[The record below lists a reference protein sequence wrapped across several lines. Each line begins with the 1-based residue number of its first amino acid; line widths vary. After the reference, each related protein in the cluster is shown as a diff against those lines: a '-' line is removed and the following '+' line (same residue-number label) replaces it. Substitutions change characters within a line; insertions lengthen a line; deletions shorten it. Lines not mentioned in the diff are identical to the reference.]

1 MVQKGTPHGE
11 FRIKMTDI
19 KFTKKRNLDPRE
31 VFIKFLF
38 AGAYKWLARRNMT
51 KCPQLG
57 IYAFDF
63 IAMEILKDGRYEA
76 NVLEDTFDFLSKRSL
91 SFSGT
96 ALDIGANIGNHS
108 VYFLKHF
115 KSVHSFEPN
124 PKVASMLRLNADGRS
139 ISVYEFG
146 LSNKNTSLTF
156 AQNEGN
162 LGSSFIC
169 EDDYDKSSRL
179 TKIEVRRLDD
189 LNDADFEKVSLMKID
204 VEGHELQVLEGAEL
218 LISKDRPII
227 LFEQGSSDFIA
238 GASAVTLF
246 LKNKGYKFYIRD
258 WNFNFG
264 QRGGKKY
271 LGTILRV
278 IFGER
283 VTFREVT
290 IFEPKQYNLIV
301 ALPN

>member
-1 MVQKGTPHGE
+1 MGSVGY
-11 FRIKMTDI
+11 KMTDM
-19 KFTKKRNLDPRE
+19 KFAKKRNLDPRE

-38 AGAYKWLARRNMT
+38 SGAYKWLASRNMN
-51 KCPQLG
+51 KYPQLG

-63 IAMEILKDGRYEA
+63 IAMEVLKDGRYEA
-76 NVLEDTFDFLSKRSL
+76 NVLEDTFDFLSKRFS

-108 VYFLKHF
+108 VFFLKYF

-124 PKVASMLRLNADGRS
+124 PKVASMLRLNAGGRS

-156 AQNEGN
+156 SQNKGN

-169 EDDYDKSSRL
+169 EDDHDKSSTN

-189 LNDADFEKVSLMKID
+189 LNNADFGTVSLMKID
-204 VEGHELQVLEGAEL
+204 VEGHELQVLEGAES

-227 LFEQGSSDFIA
+227 LFEQGSSDFVA
-238 GASAVTLF
+238 GVSAATLF

-258 WNFNFG
+258 LNFNFG

-271 LGTILRV
+271 LGTILRI
-278 IFGER
+278 IFGEC

-290 IFEPKQYNLIV
+290 IFEQKQYNLIV
-301 ALPN
+301 ALPV